1 MTMGG
6 EYLTIGQLARSA
18 GVGVETIRFYQRR
31 GLLAEPVRH
40 GDRIRRYGTDTVDR
54 VRFVKSA
61 KGLGFTLNDIEDL
74 LFVADGTKC
83 SEARRIA
90 EARLIIVRS
99 KLRELRRMES
109 ALRSSID
116 ACLDGEGHSV
126 CPLIASLQP
135 RR

>member
-6 EYLTIGQLARSA
+6 ECLTIGQLARSA

-31 GLLAEPVRH
+31 GLLAEPVRQ

-61 KGLGFTLNDIEDL
+61 KGLGFTLDDIEDL
-74 LFVADGTKC
+74 LFIADGTKC

-99 KLRELRRMES
+99 KLRELRRMEC

-116 ACLDGEGHSV
+116 ACQDGEDHSV
-126 CPLIASLQP
+126 CPLIASLRP
-135 RR
+135 RP